1 MKISIVLM
9 SILLVRST
17 FAAETFFSKNL
28 GFAQS
33 LITKLLGEEKAN
45 QLYGVEAA
53 PVVVEEEIKM
63 PLIPQP
69 KKEST
74 SAESHTLGLSAKSK
88 FRFLTEQQ
96 VQQLDYAFLQDLF
109 FAVKKV
115 KASDEEI
122 GRWMNTLTQG
132 GSREGVYRAIVLDS
146 KYTMLEEQP
155 STTNPKVQDFMAQF
169 MEKFLN
175 QKVKVESL
183 QALNIFSL
191 KRILTEKTLE
201 VFDEIKKKPEDFYNW
216 YALMQGDLAQK
227 FGAQLK
233 GKMAKEIDVK
243 KHKNW
248 AQEMPE
254 QHLKSEIIL
263 KIHTI
268 LNSLI

>member
-1 MKISIVLM
+1 MKISIFMV
-9 SILLVRST
+9 SILLLRST

-28 GFAQS
+28 GFAQT
-33 LITKLLGEEKAN
+33 LLTKLLGEEKAN
-45 QLYGVEAA
+45 KLYGIEPE

-63 PLIPQP
+63 PVIPKP

-115 KASDEEI
+115 KVSDEEI
-122 GRWMNTLTQG
+122 GLWMNTLTQG

-155 STTNPKVQDFMAQF
+155 STTNPKVQDFMVQF
-169 MEKFLN
+169 MDKYLN

-183 QALNIFSL
+183 QPLNIFSL

-216 YALMQGDLAQK
+216 YSIMQGDLAKQY
-227 FGAQLK
+227 GAQLK
-233 GKMAKEIDVK
+233 GKMAKEVDAK
-243 KHKNW
+243 KHKHW
-248 AQEMPE
+248 AKEMPE
-254 QHLKSEIIL
+254 QHLKSEIIV